1 MLNQPKESLPDRVSD
16 DQCERFHEES
26 QDVVAFI
33 SSLTIGL
40 LGFAAVIVYGKR
52 RKIGAPLSWGEAMA
66 AATFVFVV
74 VPFAR
79 DRAVPNTWL
88 AWADNELSWRSDKF
102 LVQTGQTM
110 FGIDWLTWPIDITQ
124 AVVRDLI
131 VLGVYGLGVGLHVF
145 SWAWWQDRAKERPAI
160 APASRYGRPLVRK
173 G

>member
-33 SSLTIGL
+33 TSLTIGL
-40 LGFAAVIVYGKR
+40 LGFAAVMVYGKR
-52 RKIGAPLSWGEAMA
+52 RKVGAPLSWGEAMA
-66 AATFVFVV
+66 AATFVFFMAFWWYGV
-74 VPFAR
+74 
-79 DRAVPNTWL
+79 VPNTWL